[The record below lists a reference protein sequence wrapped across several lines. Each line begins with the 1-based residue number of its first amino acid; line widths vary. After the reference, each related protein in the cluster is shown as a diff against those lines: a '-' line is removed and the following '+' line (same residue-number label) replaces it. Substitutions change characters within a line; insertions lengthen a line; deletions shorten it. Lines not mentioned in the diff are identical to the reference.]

1 MVSIVA
7 FQAVDLGS
15 IPGQRKSVSKTFSA
29 ICSKNVILLLFNFI
43 QTENIFS
50 WKYIIAKKKAKRKMV
65 YVFNRSRRDMNS
77 DSWIQSP
84 KCSPLHHGTRCF
96 GHHSF
101 LRVITAVNLR
111 IEFCWPAK
119 NKTLS
124 IILSG

>member
-15 IPGQRKSVSKTFSA
+15 IPGQRKSVSKTFLA

-50 WKYIIAKKKAKRKMV
+50 WKYIIAKKKPTRKMV
-65 YVFNRSRRDMNS
+65 YVFNSSRRDLNS

-84 KCSPLHHGTRCF
+84 
-96 GHHSF
+96 
-101 LRVITAVNLR
+101 
-111 IEFCWPAK
+111 
-119 NKTLS
+119 
-124 IILSG
+124 

>member
-15 IPGQRKSVSKTFSA
+15 IPGQRKSVSKTFLA
-29 ICSKNVILLLFNFI
+29 ICSKNVILLLFYFI

-65 YVFNRSRRDMNS
+65 YVFNRSRRDLNS

-101 LRVITAVNLR
+101 LRVITVVKLR